1 MGRIAKSDEEWK
13 KQLSPEQ
20 YYVTRKKGTEPA
32 FTGQHWNNHEEGV
45 YRCVC
50 CGNTLFSSET
60 KYESGTGW
68 PSFWAPSGT
77 ESIRTETDESHG
89 MIRTEA
95 LCAQCDAH
103 LGHVFEDGPKPT
115 FLRYCMNST
124 ALDFVKDEK
133 K

>member
-1 MGRIAKSDEEWK
+1 MAKIAKSDEEWK
-13 KQLSPEQ
+13 NQLSREQ

-32 FTGQHWNNHEEGV
+32 FTGQHWDNHEEGV

-50 CGNTLFSSET
+50 CGNALFSSET

-68 PSFWAPSGT
+68 PSFWAPAST
-77 ESIRTETDESHG
+77 ESVRTETDESHG

-115 FLRYCMNST
+115 FLRFCMNST